1 VSGFHDVSLPLA
13 WALGA
18 RGGPT
23 RRTDIVA
30 LGSGA
35 ERRATP
41 WAHGRRRYDIGGA
54 GMSADALSSLIA
66 FFEARRGR
74 LYAFRFRDVLDAK
87 SCAPSMAVSPSDQI
101 LGTGDGATRAFS
113 LRKAYGVGDA
123 VYWRAVSKPVSG
135 SVRVAVG
142 GVEVAATGFA
152 LNVLSGVVTL
162 NAAPA
167 SGAVVSAGFLFDTP
181 VRFDADSLE
190 VSLDAGGGGRALS
203 VPLIEVLG

>member
-1 VSGFHDVSLPLA
+1 MSAFHDVSLPLA

-35 ERRATP
+35 ERRASP

-54 GMSADALSSLIA
+54 GMSADALAALIA

-87 SCAPSMAVSPSDQI
+87 SCAPSGAVTALDQT
-101 LGTGDGATRAFS
+101 LGTGDGVRRAFS
-113 LRKAYGVGDA
+113 LRKAYGAGDSM
-123 VYWRAVSKPVSG
+123 YWRAITKPVAASL
-135 SVRVAVG
+135 SVAVAG
-142 GVEVAATGFA
+142 AAVAPSGLTLNPLTGI
-152 LNVLSGVVTL
+152 VTL
-162 NAAPA
+162 NAAPPANA
-167 SGAVVSAGFLFDTP
+167 SVTAGFVFDTP

-190 VSLDAGGGGRALS
+190 VSLETSGGGRALS
-203 VPLIEVLG
+203 VPLIEVLA